1 MGTGKKMISNWYS
14 TNIDL
19 NHLSRR
25 LRIAYALWIAESSPG
40 NLPSLKRLQSSAH
53 YQELSPYIAIVENQ
67 GNVKFPK
74 FVFLTAGL
82 KVVELFG
89 KELTAQNIDH
99 VFTESGRSL
108 VEDVFEELRNEHK
121 PVHCSVLGSPII
133 SDDIEVIVMPL
144 LHDDTARELALA
156 VYDY

>member
-1 MGTGKKMISNWYS
+1 MISNWYS

-19 NHLSRR
+19 NHLSQR

-40 NLPSLKRLQSSAH
+40 NLPSLKRLQSSAR

-67 GNVKFPK
+67 GNIKLPK
-74 FVFLTAGL
+74 FVFLSAGP
-82 KVVELFG
+82 KVAELFG
-89 KELTAQNIDH
+89 KELTAENIDD

-108 VEDVFEELRNEHK
+108 VEDVFEELRNERK

-133 SDDIEVIVMPL
+133 SDDIEVIVLPL
-144 LHDDTARELALA
+144 LHDNATTELALA
-156 VYDY
+156 VYDF